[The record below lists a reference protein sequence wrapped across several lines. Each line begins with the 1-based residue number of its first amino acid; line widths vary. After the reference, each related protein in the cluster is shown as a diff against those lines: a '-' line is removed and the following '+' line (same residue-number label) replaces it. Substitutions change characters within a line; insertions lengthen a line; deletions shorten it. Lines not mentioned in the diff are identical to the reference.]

1 MPTMRVSCAVLLSA
15 SLLAGCANIGNMFSS
30 SSPDLIV
37 ESDTA
42 PNVKDLRKTKPQGL
56 LPDSENARR
65 SGETLRPQ

>member
-1 MPTMRVSCAVLLSA
+1 MPTMRVSCVVLLSA

-37 ESDTA
+37 DSDTA
-42 PNVKDLRKTKPQGL
+42 PNVKDLRKAKPQGL

-65 SGETLRPQ
+65 SGETLKPQ